1 MMQSKTRALLH
12 MMILVYHFSM
22 QNRKS
27 GGIALA
33 ENFSIR
39 EISLFRAGGIAELY
53 AEPRTTEELLSIMEL
68 ASEKGLNIEVIGA
81 GSHILAP
88 ESGIP
93 GLLVSTRSMKGITI
107 RGDLLTAG
115 PGEMLDGIINI
126 AIDHKLIGLE
136 ELGGIPGTIAGAL
149 SINAS
154 ANGRSISDAF
164 FYADYV
170 TPDGR
175 IHRRTFYPD
184 TFSLQDSA
192 FSPDEIIVNVALRLK
207 HSKATAEARLR
218 KEKFVELMFIPP
230 CRRCAGEVF
239 RDLPDRKAAD
249 LIRQAGFIRDK
260 DIRAEFSDYQSN
272 CIFTYDGCTSDEI
285 FTLILRTA
293 EKVHKETGVLLEPSI
308 TLLGS
313 FKEQWKELYRQSH
326 QKKV

>member
-1 MMQSKTRALLH
+1 MIKSKTRGLLH
-12 MMILVYHFSM
+12 MQNLVYHFSM
-22 QNRKS
+22 QSIKG
-27 GGIALA
+27 GGITLA
-33 ENFSIR
+33 ENFSIK
-39 EISLFRAGGIAELY
+39 EISLFRAGGNAEFY
-53 AEPRTTEELLSIMEL
+53 AEPRTTDELLSVLHL
-68 ASEKGLNIEVIGA
+68 ASERGLHIEVIGA

-88 ESGIP
+88 ESGIS
-93 GLLVSTRSMKGITI
+93 GLLISTRSMKGITI

-126 AIDHKLIGLE
+126 AIDHNLIGLE

-154 ANGRSISDAF
+154 ANNRSISNAF

-170 TPDGR
+170 TTDGR

-192 FSPDEIIVNVALRLK
+192 FSADEIIVNVALRLK

-239 RDLPDRKAAD
+239 RDLADMKAAD
-249 LIRQAGFIRDK
+249 LIRQAGFIRDPG
-260 DIRAEFSDYQSN
+260 IRAEFSDYQSN
-272 CIFTYDGCTSDEI
+272 CIFTYEGCTSDEI
-285 FTLILRTA
+285 FSLILKTA
-293 EKVHKETGVLLEPSI
+293 ERVYEETGIMLEPSI

-313 FKEQWKELYRQSH
+313 FRERWKELSQQSH
-326 QKKV
+326 LRKA

>member
-1 MMQSKTRALLH
+1 

-175 IHRRTFYPD
+175 MHRRTFYPD

-230 CRRCAGEVF
+230 CRRFSGEIF
-239 RDLPDRKAAD
+239 RDTPFMSAAEAIKKAG
-249 LIRQAGFIRDK
+249 LTGKNGRG
-260 DIRAEFSDYQSN
+260 AEFSEYHPNS
-272 CIFTYDGCTSDEI
+272 IFTYPGCSSGEVYN
-285 FTLILRTA
+285 LIREA
-293 EKVHKETGVLLEPSI
+293 EVTVKEKLGIDLERSI
-308 TLLGS
+308 TLLGN
-313 FKEQWKELYRQSH
+313 FTD
-326 QKKV
+326 